1 MIITIDLSGEYSIL
15 DDINEYGIIIILDVV
30 LVAFIILNPEP

>member
-1 MIITIDLSGEYSIL
+1 MIITIDLLGEYSIL

>member
-1 MIITIDLSGEYSIL
+1 MVLTDDYSTL
-15 DDINEYGIIIILDVV
+15 ADMNGDGAVNILDVV